1 MAAAAAVVAPVVVVA
16 AAVVGSA
23 MFQCPRCRARACE
36 YTQLQTRS
44 ADEAMTN
51 FCRCLR
57 CGARWKE

>member
-1 MAAAAAVVAPVVVVA
+1 VVVVAAVEAPVVVVEA
-16 AAVVGSA
+16 PVGSA